1 MFETVARHCAGR
13 VAGRHVLAIQDTS
26 EINHQAHARRVRG
39 LGPAGNGVD
48 LGFFIHP
55 VLAADASS
63 GAIIGLAGGRIWK
76 RNGKVAAKARRR
88 ALKDK
93 ESRRWIESARES
105 IKTLED
111 AAMITVVCDREGDIY
126 DLFAAPRPGHA
137 HLLVRAAQDR
147 NLAGGGKLFAHA
159 GALPERQR
167 TTVEVSA
174 KPGQKK
180 RGATVAIGF
189 DTVRL
194 NRPVNAPKA
203 SLPDEIAVQLVTV
216 RETDPPAGAEPV
228 CWMLIT
234 THAVQSPKDALQ
246 IVDWYRKRWLIEQL
260 FRCLKTQGFNVEESQ
275 LAEGHALMNL
285 TTAALIAAMQTLQL
299 TMARNAPACQPIG
312 DAFGE
317 REARVLAAIEREL
330 PGKTAKQSN
339 PHPPGSLAWAAWIV
353 ARLGGWT
360 GYASQKPPGP
370 KTIYL
375 GLAEFEAIAR
385 GWLLCQGNV

>member
-1 MFETVARHCAGR
+1 MPPW
-13 VAGRHVLAIQDTS
+13 S
-26 EINHQAHARRVRG
+26 
-39 LGPAGNGVD
+39 
-48 LGFFIHP
+48 
-55 VLAADASS
+55 
-63 GAIIGLAGGRIWK
+63 
-76 RNGKVAAKARRR
+76 
-88 ALKDK
+88 
-93 ESRRWIESARES
+93 
-105 IKTLED
+105 
-111 AAMITVVCDREGDIY
+111 VVCDREGDIY
-126 DLFAAPRPGHA
+126 DLFPPPLAFCHR
-137 HLLVRAAQDR
+137 LVRAAQDH
-147 NLAGGGKLFAHA
+147 NACGGGLLAHA
-159 GALPERQR
+159 MSLPEQQR
-167 TTVEVSA
+167 ATVEIGASPDRNATPRLPSA
-174 KPGQKK
+174 SIPC
-180 RGATVAIGF
+180 ALA
-189 DTVRL
+189 
-194 NRPVNAPKA
+194 PVNAPKA
-203 SLPDEIAVQLVTV
+203 GLPDETAVQLVAV
-216 RETDPPAGAEPV
+216 REIDPPAGVEPV
-228 CWMLIT
+228 CWVLIT

-312 DAFGE
+312 DVFGE
-317 REARVLAAIEREL
+317 REVRVLAAIEREL

-339 PHPPGSLAWAAWIV
+339 PHPPGSLPWAAWIV